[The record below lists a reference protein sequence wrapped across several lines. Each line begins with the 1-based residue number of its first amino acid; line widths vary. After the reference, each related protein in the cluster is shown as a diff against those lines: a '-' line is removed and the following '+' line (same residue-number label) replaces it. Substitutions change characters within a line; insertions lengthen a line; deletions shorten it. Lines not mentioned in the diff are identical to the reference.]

1 MTLSDLSS
9 IVGVIS
15 GLAVLGS
22 LIYLAQQTRQNAKHT
37 RALIQQSRAVQS
49 TDLPLRW
56 AEDASLVDL
65 IFRGRA
71 GDITFDQVQINRY
84 LMLETSM
91 LWYFE
96 DQFHQHR
103 DGLVAENRFDGSI
116 KTLEAT
122 FQTPGFRLAW
132 KQSRFLFGSQFQSFM
147 DDIMLRTRVATR
159 PDAVAGWKA
168 GIAAELSEAST

>member
-1 MTLSDLSS
+1 MTLADLSS

-22 LIYLAQQTRQNAKHT
+22 LVYLAQQTRQNAKHT

-71 GDITFDQVQINRY
+71 GDTTFDQVQINRY
-84 LMLETSM
+84 SMLEVSV

-96 DQFHQHR
+96 DQFHQNH
-103 DGLVAENRFDGSI
+103 DGLVAENRFAGSI
-116 KTLEAT
+116 KSLERT
-122 FQTPGFRLAW
+122 FQTPGFRFVW
-132 KQSRFLFGSQFQSFM
+132 KQHRFLFGSQFQSFM
-147 DDIMLRTRVATR
+147 DDIMNRTRVVTP
-159 PDAVAGWKA
+159 PDRIAAWKT
-168 GIAAELSEAST
+168 GIAAELSEASG